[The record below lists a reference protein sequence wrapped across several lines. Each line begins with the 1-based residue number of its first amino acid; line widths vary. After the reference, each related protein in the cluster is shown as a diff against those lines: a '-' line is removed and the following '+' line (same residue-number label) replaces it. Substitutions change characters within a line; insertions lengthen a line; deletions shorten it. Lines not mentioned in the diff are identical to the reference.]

1 MFYPLMEG
9 GESFAYAKDSNENL
23 FTFAIEVTK
32 NSNRQISVKRKESA
46 TTTLFFCPLP
56 THFSRFIITQT

>member
-9 GESFAYAKDSNENL
+9 GKSFAYAKDSNENL
-23 FTFAIEVTK
+23 FTFAIGVTK
-32 NSNRQISVKRKESA
+32 NSNRLISVKRKESA

-56 THFSRFIITQT
+56 THFSRVIITQI

>member
-9 GESFAYAKDSNENL
+9 GKSFAYAKDSNENL
-23 FTFAIEVTK
+23 FTFAIGVTK

-46 TTTLFFCPLP
+46 RTTLFFCPLP
-56 THFSRFIITQT
+56 THFYKFIITQI

>member
-9 GESFAYAKDSNENL
+9 GESFAYTKDSNENL
-23 FTFAIEVTK
+23 FTFAIGVIK
-32 NSNRQISVKRKESA
+32 NSHRQISLKGKESA

-56 THFSRFIITQT
+56 THFSRFIITQI

>member
-9 GESFAYAKDSNENL
+9 GKSFVYAKDSNKNL
-23 FTFAIEVTK
+23 FTFAIGVTK

-46 TTTLFFCPLP
+46 RTTLFFCPLP
-56 THFSRFIITQT
+56 THFYKLIITQI

>member
-9 GESFAYAKDSNENL
+9 GKSFVYAKDSNKNL
-23 FTFAIEVTK
+23 FTFAIGVTK
-32 NSNRQISVKRKESA
+32 NSNRQISAKRKESA

-56 THFSRFIITQT
+56 THFSRVIITQT